1 MTKDKNL
8 EHHEELRYTYLI
20 QNLNYLND
28 EQKREFSYLHHKK
41 QSITQKNRINNH
53 SGPRKVD
60 YVKVEAENLSDNEVV
75 PGLPKY
81 PVKSLRKSN
90 KGIINHTT
98 SSNVTKKV
106 KNSPKKKRKKRFS
119 LKRVFKLVSLLI
131 VIIFIGMII
140 MFFKGVTDISSGK
153 TNYSPAVKEVF
164 NGKSSQDGTNIL
176 ILGSDKRISENSSDA
191 RTDTIMVANTGSK
204 DGKIKLVSFMR
215 DTLVNIKGV
224 SENGQ
229 FDQKLNVSFNIGE
242 QNNHQGAELVRQTL
256 KRNYDID
263 IKYYMMVDFET
274 FAEAIDTLFPS
285 GVLIDAQFA
294 TVDGKEV
301 SSVKVPD
308 DLRMKDGI
316 VPNQKISI
324 GKQKMDGRTL
334 LNYARFRKD
343 DEGDYGRTKRQQQVL
358 QAILSQV
365 KDPTKLFSGSAA
377 IGKIYALTSTNLS
390 YPVLAKDGLKALISG
405 NKGVEQITIP
415 ENGDWIDDYDMY
427 GGLGISVDFGKYKL
441 KLKELG
447 LR

>member
-1 MTKDKNL
+1 
-8 EHHEELRYTYLI
+8 
-20 QNLNYLND
+20 
-28 EQKREFSYLHHKK
+28 
-41 QSITQKNRINNH
+41 
-53 SGPRKVD
+53 
-60 YVKVEAENLSDNEVV
+60 
-75 PGLPKY
+75 
-81 PVKSLRKSN
+81 
-90 KGIINHTT
+90 
-98 SSNVTKKV
+98 
-106 KNSPKKKRKKRFS
+106 
-119 LKRVFKLVSLLI
+119 
-131 VIIFIGMII
+131 
-140 MFFKGVTDISSGK
+140 
-153 TNYSPAVKEVF
+153 
-164 NGKSSQDGTNIL
+164 
-176 ILGSDKRISENSSDA
+176 
-191 RTDTIMVANTGSK
+191 
-204 DGKIKLVSFMR
+204 
-215 DTLVNIKGV
+215 
-224 SENGQ
+224 
-229 FDQKLNVSFNIGE
+229 
-242 QNNHQGAELVRQTL
+242 
-256 KRNYDID
+256 
-263 IKYYMMVDFET
+263 MMVDFET

-415 ENGDWIDDYDMY
+415 ENGDWVDDYDMY